1 MACGFTEY
9 FANHWALKIACPLV
23 CGLSLLGLPPDALVC
38 WCLPVI
44 FCCTRISLR
53 ISSNQVDRGRAW
65 LVTLKHMCWVWIIPL
80 CHLSTVSV
88 STSTIHCCIPLQP
101 SSWGSYKSNVSL
113 VGDWSLWPYSFQL
126 HSRGQLG
133 FTIILPLPLFKMEHK
148 VLSLL
153 TNLSNL
159 LVKTRVKKKPPWV
172 STGLPRWWNPAVI
185 EEHFTSGSVW
195 ETWHREDVVS

>member
-38 WCLPVI
+38 WCLPVV

-53 ISSNQVDRGRAW
+53 ISSNQVDRGKAW

-80 CHLSTVSV
+80 CRLSTVSV
-88 STSTIHCCIPLQP
+88 STSTIHCCILLQP

-113 VGDWSLWPYSFQL
+113 VRRLELMAILFPTPFKGTVRL
-126 HSRGQLG
+126 HSYPSITSIQNGTQ
-133 FTIILPLPLFKMEHK
+133 
-148 VLSLL
+148 
-153 TNLSNL
+153 
-159 LVKTRVKKKPPWV
+159 
-172 STGLPRWWNPAVI
+172 ST
-185 EEHFTSGSVW
+185 
-195 ETWHREDVVS
+195 